1 MKLTFNIEEL
11 KKLIEFEE
19 THMETGEPTHIR
31 FVGDEGVYFMPKR
44 VRRAGE
50 TARSPIVYAEECNP
64 KTMEFDDWWYVKR
77 NTWGGDDGGAN
88 VPFRAIKDMVED
100 PEAVALVAEFNEDKS
115 IDFIT
120 KKKGDK

>member
-1 MKLTFNIEEL
+1 
-11 KKLIEFEE
+11 
-19 THMETGEPTHIR
+19 METGEPTHVR

-50 TARSPIVYAEECNP
+50 TARSPIVYAQECNP
-64 KTMEFDDWWYVKR
+64 KTMEFSDWEEVKR
-77 NTWGGDDGGAN
+77 STWGGDDGGAN

-100 PEAVALVAEFNEDKS
+100 PEAVALVAEFNEDKT
-115 IDFIT
+115 IDFFT